1 MFPDSDIVKK
11 FTLGKTKCSYII
23 NYGIAPYFKEILLK
37 AINHSPY
44 YSLSF
49 DESMQNCRMDVG
61 IRYCKGSLDND
72 VFFIGK
78 HVIFVHFLC
87 NNVFR
92 KNNMSWKNLIL
103 SWKNA

>member
-49 DESMQNCRMDVG
+49 DESMNSVLQNCRMDVG
-61 IRYCKGSLDND
+61 IRYCKGSLDN
-72 VFFIGK
+72 VF
-78 HVIFVHFLC
+78 LLES
-87 NNVFR
+87 
-92 KNNMSWKNLIL
+92 M
-103 SWKNA
+103 